1 MALPIVSSYRLQLRG
16 CSSGFAF
23 TFADAE
29 NLLDYFDDLGVSH
42 LYLSPIMTAAAG
54 SSHGYDVTDPTAVSA
69 ELGAL
74 TGWRDYRRR
83 PGPAASVWSST

>member
-1 MALPIVSSYRLQLRG
+1 MSSYRLQLRG

-69 ELGAL
+69 ELGGADGL
-74 TGWRDYRRR
+74 ARLSAAA
-83 PGPAASVWSST
+83 GPAASVWSST